1 MNIEVVRT
9 DSNGPLSFENDFNRP
24 AHSIDTDNV
33 ASLELRRDVELE
45 FGHNSPDETM
55 SIKEL
60 LPSRTEVSL
69 PKEAEVFDLSSDEA
83 DQVFSALSSDTAR
96 QILAALYEEPQTA
109 SEVADRLDLSL
120 QNVDYHLKNLQEAD
134 LVQIAST
141 EYSQTGNEM
150 KIYGPSTNAV
160 LVLSS
165 DSVATR
171 IRSMVANL
179 FSALLVIGVAAVVYR
194 TVLFDGFIDVPT
206 VEVGPFAEPREDV
219 GEPDEVDDV
228 DDSPDTAPEEGED
241 PADTL
246 LEPEQFIETVN
257 PLEHLPLLLDPGIAF
272 ALGGLVAIT
281 VVLGIRWYRTR
292 SR

>member
-1 MNIEVVRT
+1 
-9 DSNGPLSFENDFNRP
+9 
-24 AHSIDTDNV
+24 
-33 ASLELRRDVELE
+33 
-45 FGHNSPDETM
+45 M

-69 PKEAEVFDLSSDEA
+69 PEEAEVFDLSSDEA

-96 QILAALYEEPQTA
+96 RILAVLYEEPRTA

-134 LVQIAST
+134 LVQVAST

-179 FSALLVIGVAAVVYR
+179 FSALLVIGIAAVVYR
-194 TVLFDGFIDVPT
+194 TVLIDGFIDVPT

-219 GEPDEVDDV
+219 GETDDV
-228 DDSPDTAPEEGED
+228 DDSPETAPDEEDD

-292 SR
+292 FR